1 MRADE
6 VLAPALCSTST
17 AIRDPGRHPGASLP
31 CRDRRPVPDEAS
43 MECDSP
49 TWAATASG
57 WRDGSNR
64 IDRRSLGPAPL
75 VLYYQILAWFLPPAG
90 VLPPAIITHMFVIE
104 YIFLLW
110 RAASEKAGIGVRAG
124 LPWRTTRTLSKH
136 PGPGSPA
143 RQARRNGRPRRDGA
157 GKRQSASACL
167 NVNKCGPVHS
177 RFGSILRFGSSATRI
192 VLHGQKPG
200 FSRGCERHLS

>member
-1 MRADE
+1 MRFSHRPC
-6 VLAPALCSTST
+6 VLPAPPSAT
-17 AIRDPGRHPGASLP
+17 P
-31 CRDRRPVPDEAS
+31 
-43 MECDSP
+43 
-49 TWAATASG
+49 AATPGHPSPAETV
-57 WRDGSNR
+57 
-64 IDRRSLGPAPL
+64 DRSRMRRVWNATAPHGRPPPPGGGMAVAESAAGHRALPSRSCTVKSWHGLS
-75 VLYYQILAWFLPPAG
+75 PAG

-157 GKRQSASACL
+157 CKRQRAPACL
-167 NVNKCGPVHS
+167 NVNECGPVHS

-192 VLHGQKPG
+192 VLRGQKPG